1 MSGDALSPPDSTST
15 RMGGTHVKNDVNTSD
30 TNHEQS
36 AGSAPATSEK
46 MNEPETVA
54 AAQVA
59 MTTKAEVFEE
69 AIFFRAH
76 HVTPAVK
83 ACVQLFVKKLTTLIT
98 SSFARDAHYAD
109 AIMMLS
115 ETTSVPIALCQSIIN
130 FLDGAAVHHGI
141 LAEKLID
148 HFSGDRDHHR
158 RPQSPTPPAQPNPT
172 KPSNTSAATR
182 AMVKPAYNIIRGFEA
197 YLSVKGTELN
207 HGKVPTTRVQGDCP
221 WCLARGIT
229 VFVDWGKADTIK
241 PDNVTSIYK
250 HNPWKCYG
258 YPKWCDAL
266 ITDHPELSKAD
277 ICYTITDPN
286 ESARAAGAG
295 N

>member
-1 MSGDALSPPDSTST
+1 MTS
-15 RMGGTHVKNDVNTSD
+15 NTSD
-30 TNHEQS
+30 TNLEQP

-54 AAQVA
+54 AAQIA
-59 MTTKAEVFEE
+59 MATKAEVFEE

-83 ACVQLFVKKLTTLIT
+83 ACVLLFVKKLTTLIT

-130 FLDGAAVHHGI
+130 FLDGTAVHHGI
-141 LAEKLID
+141 LAEQLID

-158 RPQSPTPPAQPNPT
+158 RPQSSTPPGQPNPT

-182 AMVKPAYNIIRGFEA
+182 VMVRPAYNIIRGFEA

-229 VFVDWGKADTIK
+229 IFVDWNKADTIK
-241 PDNVTSIYK
+241 PDNATSIYK

-266 ITDHPELSKAD
+266 NADHPELSKAD

-286 ESARAAGAG
+286 ELARAAGAG